1 MEPRRALL
9 IAAWVLST
17 AFMMAVTYRA
27 VSLVGGS
34 VTDQPT
40 AASFT
45 NQAAATSSSTA
56 PTSLPPVTDPEFVS
70 GATTGATSP
79 PPTSAVAPTTTS
91 PRPTTATSA
100 PDPPTS
106 TTNGNATTGPFTFL
120 SQGGSVTVFCR
131 GDDVVFNAAVPAA
144 GYAAEIKSV
153 GPDQVEVFFE
163 SDTTSWEIE
172 VECKDGQA
180 VDEIKRSD

>member
-34 VTDQPT
+34 VTDQPI

-45 NQAAATSSSTA
+45 NQAASTSSSMAA
-56 PTSLPPVTDPEFVS
+56 PSLPPVTDPEFVS
-70 GATTGATSP
+70 GGTTGATSTA
-79 PPTSAVAPTTTS
+79 PTTLPTTTS
-91 PRPTTATSA
+91 PGATTATTV
-100 PDPPTS
+100 PDAPTS
-106 TTNGNATTGPFTFL
+106 STTATTGPFTSL

-131 GDDVVFNAAVPAA
+131 GDDVIFNAAVPAA

-153 GPDQVEVFFE
+153 GPDQVEVGFE
-163 SDTTSWEIE
+163 SNTTTWEIE
-172 VECKDGQA
+172 VECDDGQA
-180 VDEIKRSD
+180 DEEIKRSD